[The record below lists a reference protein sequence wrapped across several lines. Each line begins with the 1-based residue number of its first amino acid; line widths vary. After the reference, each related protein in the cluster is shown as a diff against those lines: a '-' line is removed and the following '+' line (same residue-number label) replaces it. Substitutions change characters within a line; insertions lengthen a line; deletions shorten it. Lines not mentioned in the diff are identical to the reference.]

1 MEESNNTME
10 SIELPI
16 NRQTSFQIQ
25 DYYIRSNSPV
35 SMTDSYDGI
44 DNNDKRYNS
53 DTFEQ
58 EHNNSSSDEEINKAI
73 KQRHSHRS
81 DKYSDKLDILL
92 TFIKGQKHFYSH
104 CSRVCRG
111 KLNMLMIPCMT
122 ISSLNAI
129 LTSIFYTESW
139 TNPVSSALNTLILL
153 FISVMN
159 YLKYESSAEAFLS
172 LHRNFDKL
180 EMSIKSLHTDVYTY
194 QENQEI
200 ENEIQKIE
208 RKIETLKEFGNPI
221 IPSES
226 RNLFPIIYQVNLSPL
241 IRKFEVYKN
250 QLYNRFSDIKNEIK
264 YILMKTPIEDQ
275 QNDSVR
281 NQRDQHR
288 LLNLY
293 QQKEQVK
300 KQLAESASLYS
311 HVDNIFSKEIRYA
324 NTQSIWFCMIC
335 NPPQKKTYNGL
346 HPLID
351 QYFAFI
357 FDEE

>member
-1 MEESNNTME
+1 MDSDNIEIANF
-10 SIELPI
+10 SIDK
-16 NRQTSFQIQ
+16 QTSVQIQ
-25 DYYIRSNSPV
+25 DYYVRSNSPI
-35 SMTDSYDGI
+35 SMTDSVEGASGLI
-44 DNNDKRYNS
+44 
-53 DTFEQ
+53 EQ
-58 EHNNSSSDEEINKAI
+58 EHNNSSSDEEINKVI
-73 KQRHSHRS
+73 KQRHSHRT

-111 KLNMLMIPCMT
+111 KLNMLMIPCMA

-129 LTSIFYTESW
+129 LTSIFHTESW
-139 TNPVSSALNTLILL
+139 TNPVSSALNTIILL
-153 FISVMN
+153 LISVMN

-194 QENQEI
+194 QENHEI
-200 ENEIQKIE
+200 QQEIQKIE
-208 RKIETLKEFGNPI
+208 RKIETLKEFGNPV

-241 IRKFEVYKN
+241 IRKFELYKN
-250 QLYNRFSDIKNEIK
+250 QLYSRFSDIKNEIK
-264 YILMKTPIEDQ
+264 YILMKIPIEEPG
-275 QNDSVR
+275 QNTMR
-281 NQRDQHR
+281 EQRDQHR

-293 QQKEQVK
+293 QQKEQIK
-300 KQLAESASLYS
+300 KEIADSALLYS

-324 NTQSIWFCMIC
+324 NTQSIWFCIFC
-335 NPPQKKTYNGL
+335 NESQKNTYTGL
-346 HPLID
+346 HPVID

-357 FDEE
+357 FDEA